1 MASDYY
7 KTLGVNKNAADAEI
21 KKAYRKL
28 AMKYHP
34 DHNKGDKEA
43 EQKFKEISEAY
54 AVLSDKEKRQQ
65 YDTVGA
71 SGFSRR
77 YSREDIFKGFDFSDI
92 LKEFGVGGDI
102 FSGRGGR
109 RAQTF
114 SFDFGGR
121 RPFGAYQTT
130 QQKPIKGADMA
141 YILPLTL
148 EEILS
153 GTTKTIALQ
162 REDGR
167 QDKISVKIPKG
178 MAPGKKLRL
187 AGKGKPGHF
196 GGPGGDLY
204 IQVKALPHS
213 VFTVEEHDLIIER
226 EIKLTEAVLGTKIE
240 VPTLDEKHLSLKI
253 PPGTHSQTKMRLKG
267 YGLPFMGKN
276 KRGDQYVRIL
286 VKTPKRLTKKQKE
299 LVQELAVSG
308 L

>member
-1 MASDYY
+1 MATDYY
-7 KTLGVNKNAADAEI
+7 KTLGVNKNATNAEI

-34 DHNKGDKEA
+34 DHNKEDKEA
-43 EQKFKEISEAY
+43 ERKFKEISEAY

-65 YDTVGA
+65 YDTFGA

-77 YSREDIFKGFDFSDI
+77 YSREDIFKDFNFSDV
-92 LKEFGVGGDI
+92 LKEFGVGGDF

-109 RAQTF
+109 KAQTF
-114 SFDFGGR
+114 SFDFGGS
-121 RPFGAYQTT
+121 PLGAYQTT
-130 QQKPIKGADMA
+130 QQRPIKGADTT
-141 YILPLTL
+141 YTLPVTL
-148 EEILS
+148 EEVLS

-167 QDKISVKIPKG
+167 QDKISVKIPTG

-187 AGKGKPGHF
+187 AGKGKPGPF
-196 GGPGGDLY
+196 GGPNGDLY
-204 IQVKALPHS
+204 IQVKALPHA
-213 VFTVEEHDLIIER
+213 VFLMEEHDLIIER
-226 EIKLTEAVLGTKIE
+226 EIKLTEAILGTKIE
-240 VPTLDEKHLSLKI
+240 VPTLDGKQLSLKI

-267 YGLPFMGKN
+267 YGLPVMGKN

-286 VKTPKRLTKKQKE
+286 VKTPKRLNKRQKE
-299 LVQELAVSG
+299 LIQELATSG